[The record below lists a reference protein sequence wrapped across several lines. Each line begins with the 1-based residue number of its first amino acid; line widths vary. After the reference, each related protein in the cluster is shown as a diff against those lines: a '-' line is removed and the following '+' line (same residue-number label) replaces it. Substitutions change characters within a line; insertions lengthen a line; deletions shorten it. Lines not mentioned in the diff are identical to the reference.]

1 MASLTGRLDAYH
13 RSLAGLQAAKQAV
26 RAQMLPVPRFGPEP
40 LTAANA
46 AGTRTLPHLPG
57 PAHIRRELA
66 RVTAT
71 LRAYQHASQGAQNA
85 IETALR
91 GMGRVTVNSALL
103 LLPPKVAIPVGIAVR
118 AIANVVDRGVDLG
131 LGR

>member
-13 RSLAGLQAAKQAV
+13 RSLAGLQAAKQAL
-26 RAQMLPVPRFGPEP
+26 RAQLLPVPRFEP
-40 LTAANA
+40 DARNAPSAAR
-46 AGTRTLPHLPG
+46 TRTLPRMPG

-66 RVTAT
+66 RVAAT

-118 AIANVVDRGVDLG
+118 AIAHVVDRGVDLG